1 MAPRPTT
8 DVSRRT
14 FIQGAGALG
23 ASSLLVS
30 SSAAAK
36 PLKTTLPTR
45 VLGRTQQRV
54 PILTLGTWPCG
65 RSSDVEVAG
74 VEKLTR
80 EAIDLGVTV
89 IDSARNYGKAEEG
102 IGRGLKGRRD
112 EVFLTTKV
120 WADTA
125 EEAQASFEQS
135 LKLLGTEQVDLLYLH
150 SVGYRDVKKVMA
162 ESGALSYLLKQK
174 EIGTT
179 RFIGLSGHS
188 RVETFLPLIKTGH
201 FDVVMMAMNFV
212 DRHTYGFETK
222 VLPAAREQNMGII
235 CMKVFGGIRGGFGA
249 ADGPNPGP
257 EMQQRMLQQAV
268 RYALELPDVASL
280 CIGPHTME
288 QLRSNVQMVK
298 NYTPLSDE
306 ERQELSALGQQ
317 LAKRWKYHYGP
328 VV

>member
-1 MAPRPTT
+1 MAPRQSH

-14 FIQGAGALG
+14 FLQGAGAIG
-23 ASSLLVS
+23 ASSLLTSNQAV
-30 SSAAAK
+30 AK

-45 VLGRTQQRV
+45 VLGRTKQQV
-54 PILTLGTWPCG
+54 PILTLGSWPCG
-65 RSSDVEVAG
+65 RSSDVDVAA
-74 VEKLTR
+74 VERLTR
-80 EAIDLGVTV
+80 EAIDLGVTL
-89 IDSARNYGKAEEG
+89 IDTARNYGKAEEG

-112 EVFLTTKV
+112 GVFLTTKV

-125 EEAQASFEQS
+125 DEAKASFEQS

-150 SVGYRDVKKVMA
+150 SVGNRDVKQVLAKD
-162 ESGALSYLLKQK
+162 GALSYLLKQK

-188 RVETFLPLIKTGH
+188 RVETFLPLIKTGQ

-212 DRHTYGFETK
+212 DRHTYGFESK

-235 CMKVFGGIRGGFGA
+235 CMKVFGGIRGGFAA

-257 EMQQRMLQQAV
+257 EMQQRMLQQAI
-268 RYALELPDVASL
+268 RYALDLPAVASL
-280 CIGPHTME
+280 CIGPHTVE
-288 QLRSNVQMVK
+288 QLRKNVEFVK
-298 NYTPLSDE
+298 NYTPLSDGERE
-306 ERQELSALGQQ
+306 ELMALGKKLSKQ
-317 LAKRWKYHYGP
+317 WKEHYGP